1 MKARSTNCA
10 IQDKKRKEEKEE
22 QEKMWKEREENEAK
36 RLQVIEEITGKPRDY
51 RHCFIGLYVYA
62 FINSSCLSVKKL
74 IKIHIIL

>member
-1 MKARSTNCA
+1 MCFQAA

-51 RHCFIGLYVYA
+51 RHCFVFVGLYVYA

-74 IKIHIIL
+74 IKMHIIL